1 VPSSSAFREW
11 GPRSDHSGGVHVGF
25 YDGSVRWIQN
35 DFDPKLLQALTTI
48 DGGEDMSIFNW

>member
-1 VPSSSAFREW
+1 
-11 GPRSDHSGGVHVGF
+11 VHVGF